1 MPFQVK
7 MHVRYWDGR
16 TVSYGQIVE
25 VREESCLIRVGGTDR
40 TVEVRNGHVS
50 IHPAVV
56 ASGIHG
62 SNQLLG
68 PWHIHRLALTD
79 RYLYHAT
86 AVDLIPSIIQHG
98 GLVPRSRVNWQLL
111 GESVY
116 KGAEQ
121 SAGRVKSPVV
131 DLGEYFTHMGKWAEA
146 GLSTGSMPMGD
157 VGEFLYAT
165 TKIDIVMNYVE
176 QTVNAG
182 KDPVVFRFKDR
193 RAWYADPK
201 STAVMTMN
209 SVPLQTMQVKFVG
222 KKYRGIQN
230 EDKLEKFLLDNEGW
244 VDCSDVGWDEIIG
257 LEQQMDVLW

>member
-1 MPFQVK
+1 MPFKVK
-7 MHVRYWDGR
+7 MYVRYWDGR

-25 VREESCLIRVGGTDR
+25 VREDSCLIRVGGTDR
-40 TVEVRNGHVS
+40 TVEVRNGHIS

-56 ASGIHG
+56 ASGSHG
-62 SNQLLG
+62 KNELLG
-68 PWHIHRLALTD
+68 PWHIHKLALTD
-79 RYLYHAT
+79 RFLYHAT
-86 AVDLIPSIIQHG
+86 AFDLIPSIIQHR

-131 DLGEYFTHMGKWAEA
+131 DLGEYFTDMRKWAEI
-146 GLSTGSMPMGD
+146 GQSIDSMAMGD

-165 TKIDIVMNYVE
+165 TKTDIVINYVAE
-176 QTVNAG
+176 IVKKD

-193 RAWYADPK
+193 RAWYVDPK

-209 SVPLQTMQVKFVG
+209 SIPLQIMQVKFIS
-222 KKYRGIQN
+222 KKYRGIEN
-230 EDKLEKFLLDNEGW
+230 EDRLDEFLRDGEGW
-244 VDCSDVGWDEIIG
+244 VDCSETGWDGIVD
-257 LEQQMDVLW
+257 LERQLDVLW

>member
-1 MPFQVK
+1 MY
-7 MHVRYWDGR
+7 VRYWDGHA
-16 TVSYGQIVE
+16 VSYGQILD
-25 VREESCLIRVGGTDR
+25 VRESSCLIRVGGMDR
-40 TVEVRNGHVS
+40 TVEVQNGHTS

-62 SNQLLG
+62 KNEMLG
-68 PWHIHRLALTD
+68 PWHIHKLTLTD
-79 RYLYHAT
+79 RFLYHAT
-86 AVDLIPSIIQHG
+86 AYDLIPSIVQHR

-131 DLGEYFTHMGKWAEA
+131 DLGEYFTQMRRWAEA
-146 GLSTGSMPMGD
+146 GLSTDSQAMGD

-165 TKIDIVMNYVE
+165 TKVDIVVNYVA
-176 QTVNAG
+176 QICKDG

-209 SVPLQTMQVKFVG
+209 PVPLRTMQVKFVT
-222 KKYRGIQN
+222 KRYRGIVN
-230 EDKLEKFLLDNEGW
+230 EDRLEKFLLDDEGW
-244 VDCSDVGWDEIIG
+244 VGCSEPDWTGIVD
-257 LEQQMDVLW
+257 LEQQLDVLF